1 MEANCTTWLL
11 HGHLDLTTGLNAAF
25 PNKYLSQSEGAP
37 LGGANLLVLVAL
49 VFVISFAAISS
60 ESLWIDEGLSA
71 YHVQAET
78 AAELWRSLAA
88 EGNSN
93 LQLPLYHFYLWSWA
107 QMFGTS
113 EVSLRGANIPLLF
126 LVFGA
131 LVYLLHNHASAL
143 NWTIL
148 ALLSSAMLWSYL
160 DECRPYIMILAASA
174 WAIAAGLKPLLVRDQ
189 SFASSLKSR
198 NTRILLFSLLWLS
211 ACSMIA
217 LPWCLTI
224 FLAWLFIVGTRSYK
238 FLLEVWPTA
247 LLCILLLASILA
259 YYAWTLSID
268 ARATP
273 GQTNLFTIAFA
284 IYENLGFS
292 GYGPSR
298 QTLRDSPVAAL
309 LNHAGL
315 LLLPSLAT
323 AISLA
328 LIMRSAIFSPSDL
341 SKLLRFLLLISTAFL
356 IIQVL
361 GIVGDV
367 RILGRH
373 VIPIL
378 IVWSLALGL
387 ACSDARKSPR
397 QILRFLPVFILLV
410 FLVSSLLYRFGSTHQ
425 KDNYREAAAWAR
437 EQTASGRRVLWAAA
451 SEAAKFYGLGN
462 SSEQPGRVVWLRI
475 GEDPDLTE
483 INAIA
488 LSKTDIY
495 DPRNTIRRV
504 IHSGGYEMAAELKS
518 FTLWVKRN

>member
-1 MEANCTTWLL
+1 L
-11 HGHLDLTTGLNAAF
+11 HGHLDLTTGLNAAS

-78 AAELWRSLAA
+78 ATELWRSLAA

-143 NWTIL
+143 NWTL
-148 ALLSSAMLWSYL
+148 LVLLSSAMLWAYL
-160 DECRPYIMILAASA
+160 DECRPYMMILAASA
-174 WAIAAGLKPLLVRDQ
+174 WSIAAGLKPLLARDQ
-189 SFASSLKSR
+189 SSAARLQTR

-224 FLAWLFIVGTRSYK
+224 FLAWLFIVGTRSYR
-238 FLLEVWPTA
+238 FLLGVWPTA
-247 LLCILLLASILA
+247 LLCILLLAGILA

-273 GQTNLFTIAFA
+273 GQTNFFTMAFA
-284 IYENLGFS
+284 IYENVGLSGF
-292 GYGPSR
+292 GPSR
-298 QTLRDSPVAAL
+298 QLLREAPLTAL
-309 LNHAGL
+309 QNYAGL
-315 LLLPSLAT
+315 LLLPTLAV
-323 AISLA
+323 AISFA
-328 LIMRSAIFSPSDL
+328 LMATTAFFSSFELRKFYLP
-341 SKLLRFLLLISTAFL
+341 LLVISTAFL
-356 IIQVL
+356 IIQFL

-373 VIPIL
+373 VIPVL
-378 IVWSLALGL
+378 MVWCLALGIACADSSRSTHLIPRL
-387 ACSDARKSPR
+387 APS
-397 QILRFLPVFILLV
+397 FILLV
-410 FLVSSLLYRFGSTHQ
+410 FLASSLLYRFGSNHQ
-425 KDNYREAAAWAR
+425 KDNYRDAAAWAL
-437 EQTASGRRVLWAAA
+437 EQAASGKQVLWAAD
-451 SEAAKFYGLGN
+451 SLTGKFYGLN
-462 SSEQPGRVVWLRI
+462 KTSQQQGRVVLLRMDEI
-475 GEDPDLTE
+475 PTLTK

-488 LSKTDIY
+488 LSKPDIY
-495 DPRNTIRRV
+495 DPHKAIRRV
-504 IHSGGYEMAAELKS
+504 IDSDGYEMAAELKS